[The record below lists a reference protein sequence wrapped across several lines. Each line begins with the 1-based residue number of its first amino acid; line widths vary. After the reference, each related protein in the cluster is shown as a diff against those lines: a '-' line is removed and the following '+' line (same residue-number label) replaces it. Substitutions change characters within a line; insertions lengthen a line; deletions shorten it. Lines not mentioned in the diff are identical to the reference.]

1 MTLLVS
7 GRKIKLLVDRED
19 KNDIRKIQRL
29 TEVTVTTFRHS
40 RVKNE
45 VKA

>member
-7 GRKIKLLVDRED
+7 GREIKLLVDRED

-29 TEVTVTTFRHS
+29 AEVTVTTFRHS

-45 VKA
+45 IKA